1 MKSLGSELKSHAL
14 LRANLSDKSA
24 LVSPVSRKVHVTVK
38 MPFFRKGW
46 GQVGTASRDCPPL
59 CQRRPPNLAGS
70 SKHTVLAAL
79 QHSWPP
85 PLSVF
90 SIWPSKAIC
99 LLQHPLPLSWFRDQ
113 KNHCVGCSRL
123 RKKKKK
129 ETLKLLAF
137 EKRLGNEDEGEAS
150 KRLLSSLYCR
160 IYVNN
165 YPGQPRV
172 YIPRSSL
179 VLSSS
184 RVLSSCLWI
193 GSERDTEKALLQ

>member
-1 MKSLGSELKSHAL
+1 
-14 LRANLSDKSA
+14 
-24 LVSPVSRKVHVTVK
+24 
-38 MPFFRKGW
+38 
-46 GQVGTASRDCPPL
+46 
-59 CQRRPPNLAGS
+59 
-70 SKHTVLAAL
+70 
-79 QHSWPP
+79 
-85 PLSVF
+85 
-90 SIWPSKAIC
+90 
-99 LLQHPLPLSWFRDQ
+99 
-113 KNHCVGCSRL
+113 L

-129 ETLKLLAF
+129 RETLKLLAF